1 MEISVFF
8 TNPILCIGYIIALL
22 ALFFSLLF
30 TKNMILP
37 TIAFLLFTGVM
48 IYAFFAQAEL
58 SHILIAII
66 IALVPNSILLY
77 IRGKK
82 T

>member
-1 MEISVFF
+1 
-8 TNPILCIGYIIALL
+8 
-22 ALFFSLLF
+22 
-30 TKNMILP
+30 MILP

-58 SHILIAII
+58 AHILIAII

-77 IRGKK
+77 IRGKR